1 VRIAYLMT
9 RADPIGGVQIHV
21 RDMATAVL
29 AHGHAATV
37 ITSGRGPLID
47 ELRARNIPTI
57 LLRHLTVPIGPVRD
71 LRALWEIRA
80 VVKQVRPDLLA
91 VHSSKAGIL
100 GRIAGRSLRIPVL
113 LTAHGWNFTPGIP
126 PVSAAMYRR
135 IERWFGPL
143 ASKIITVSEFDR
155 RLALSAGIT
164 TEDRLVTVHN
174 GMPDVPPALRADPAR
189 TPVRLVMIARFE
201 PQKDHATLLRALA
214 GLLDHTWELDLV
226 GDGPLMA
233 QMRSLATELGMIDR
247 VRFLGQRT
255 DVDQILANAQAS
267 LLATNWE
274 GLPRRIL
281 EAMRAGLPVVASS
294 VAGIDESVRDG
305 ETGYLVPRGGVEPLR
320 ERVRRLLSDPALR
333 VRLGTNGRAYYEQH
347 FTLAHTVRNT
357 LAVYRDIVA
366 ATNPSAL
373 TETDDRG
380 RKTG

>member
-1 VRIAYLMT
+1 VRVAYLMT

-71 LRALWEIRA
+71 LRALREIRA

-189 TPVRLVMIARFE
+189 APVRLVMIARFE

-226 GDGPLMA
+226 GEGPLMP

-255 DVDQILANAQAS
+255 DVDQILANGQAS

-274 GLPRRIL
+274 GFPRSIL

-305 ETGYLVPRGGVEPLR
+305 ETGYLVPRGGVDLLR
-320 ERVRRLLSDPALR
+320 DRIRRLLSDPALR

-373 TETDDRG
+373 AATYDRS

>member
-71 LRALWEIRA
+71 LRALREIRA

-274 GLPRRIL
+274 GFPRSIL

-305 ETGYLVPRGGVEPLR
+305 ETGYLVPRGGVELLR